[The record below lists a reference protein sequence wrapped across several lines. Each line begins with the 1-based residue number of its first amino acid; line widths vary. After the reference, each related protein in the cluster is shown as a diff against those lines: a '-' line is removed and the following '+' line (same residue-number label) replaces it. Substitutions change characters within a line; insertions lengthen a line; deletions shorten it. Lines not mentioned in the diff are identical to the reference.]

1 MNLAE
6 RKELFCKPEDERA
19 LLAFAVGDINFFY
32 DLHSKMDEEDF
43 LYSEHKFMFILM
55 KELLGKGAEKFD
67 LGLLLSTS
75 KDMGIL
81 PQLGGVDY
89 IHSICNMK
97 IHKKNYDLYM
107 KGVLEASTKYKLYNI
122 LQDNMENVI
131 DEAKSNVESVD
142 LIGQVENKVLDLST
156 DSKAISEPVDFAE
169 GLSEYIEER
178 RKNAKEVMG
187 LSTGF
192 SVLDKQIDGM
202 ISGTLFII
210 AARKKVGKSAFLTNI
225 SARVAYNMKVPV
237 LYVDTELTFNE
248 WRPRVIAALSN
259 VEERVIK
266 HGGYDAD
273 QHNEILKK
281 CIQRVEDGLL
291 YHEYMPGYSLDKL
304 VALYK
309 KYKIKHGIGLMVF
322 DYLKEPSSASVDRNR
337 KEHQI
342 LGDVTTKLKDLA
354 GELDIPALTAVQLN
368 RSGDVADSDR
378 IARYG
383 DIVAFWQAKSEDER
397 TAENHQKGSHKLII
411 KDTRRGGSTGEG
423 GISYFFFKKQLL
435 IKEVRADFQPNNYDN
450 VVDNESDDLAEY
462 MENYDDHDII

>member
-1 MNLAE
+1 MSLAE
-6 RKELFCKPEDERA
+6 RKELFCKPEEERA
-19 LLAFAVGDINFFY
+19 LLSFAIRNIDFFY
-32 DLHSKMDEEDF
+32 DLQSKIENDDF
-43 LYSEHKFMFILM
+43 LYPEHEFMYILM
-55 KELLGKGAEKFD
+55 KELLSKGAEKFD
-67 LGLLLSTS
+67 LGLLLSTA

-97 IHKKNYDLYM
+97 IHEDNYTLYM
-107 KGVLEASTKYKLYNI
+107 KEVLEASTKYKLYNI
-122 LQDNMENVI
+122 LQDSVENI
-131 DEAKSNVESVD
+131 ENKAKSSSGSIE
-142 LIGQVENKVLDLST
+142 LIGKVENKILDLST
-156 DSKAISEPVDFAE
+156 DSKAVSEPIDFAE

-178 RKNAKEVMG
+178 RKNAKEIMG

-192 SVLDKQIDGM
+192 SVLDNQIDGM
-202 ISGTLFII
+202 IPGTLFII

-248 WRPRVIAALSN
+248 WRTRVIAALSN

-266 HGGYDAD
+266 HGGYDKE
-273 QHNEILKK
+273 QHNEILEK
-281 CIQRVEDGLL
+281 CVQRVEKGFL

-309 KYKIKHGIGLMVF
+309 KYKIKHNIGLMVF
-322 DYLKEPSSASVDRNR
+322 DYLKEPSSASVDRER
-337 KEHQI
+337 KEHQL

-383 DIVAFWQAKSEDER
+383 DIVAFWQAKSEDDR
-397 TAENHQKGSHKLII
+397 KAENYKKGSHKLII
-411 KDTRRGGSTGEG
+411 KDTRRGGSTGED

-435 IKEVRADFQPNNYDN
+435 IKEVRADIQPGDYSD
-450 VVDNESDDLAEY
+450 VVDEESDDLEEY
-462 MENYDDHDII
+462 RDDYDEHGVI